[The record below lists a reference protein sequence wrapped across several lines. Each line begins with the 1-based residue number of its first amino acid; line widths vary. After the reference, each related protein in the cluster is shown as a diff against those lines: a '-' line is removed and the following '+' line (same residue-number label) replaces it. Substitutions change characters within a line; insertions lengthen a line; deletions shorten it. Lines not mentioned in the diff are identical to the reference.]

1 MNRKIVWGVPIAMV
15 VLGLLIV
22 MLSYLQPE
30 CMVTVQERGQ
40 VYYMPGERS
49 GQSGES
55 SRYRTILRVTYTDG
69 QGRNVEAEVP
79 FETVYLNE
87 VPEPGD
93 EIAVTRSLTGMVT
106 HPDRR
111 LVGIGGG
118 CAVIGGYFL
127 FAILLTRRSMDR
139 SWGMKQKKI
148 E

>member
-22 MLSYLQPE
+22 AVSYLQSE

-118 CAVIGGYFL
+118 SAVLGGFCL
-127 FAILLTRRSMDR
+127 FTFLLTRWSLNRE
-139 SWGMKQKKI
+139 KK

>member
-1 MNRKIVWGVPIAMV
+1 MNRKIVWGIPIAMV

-22 MLSYLQPE
+22 AVSYLQPE

-40 VYYMPGERS
+40 VYYTPAKRS
-49 GQSGES
+49 ARSRRS
-55 SRYRTILRVTYTDG
+55 ARYRTTLRVTYTDG

-79 FETVYLNE
+79 FETIHPND
-87 VPEPGD
+87 VPKPGD
-93 EIAVTRSLTGMVT
+93 GIAVTQSLTGMVT

-118 CAVIGGYFL
+118 SAVLGGFFL
-127 FAILLTRRSMDR
+127 FTFLLTRWSLNRE
-139 SWGMKQKKI
+139 KKNNRL

>member
-1 MNRKIVWGVPIAMV
+1 MNRKIVWGIPIAMV
-15 VLGLLIV
+15 VLGLLTV
-22 MLSYLQPE
+22 MLSYLQPAFTA
-30 CMVTVQERGQ
+30 TVQERGQ
-40 VYYMPGERS
+40 VYYTPAKRS
-49 GQSGES
+49 ARSRRS
-55 SRYRTILRVTYTDG
+55 ARYRTTLRVTYTDG

-139 SWGMKQKKI
+139 SWGMKQKKN

>member
-1 MNRKIVWGVPIAMV
+1 MNRKIIWGVPIAMV

-22 MLSYLQPE
+22 MLSYLQPAFTA
-30 CMVTVQERGQ
+30 TVQERGQ
-40 VYYMPGERS
+40 VYYTPAKRS
-49 GQSGES
+49 ARSRRS
-55 SRYRTILRVTYTDG
+55 ARYRMTLRVTYTDD

-79 FETVYLNE
+79 FETIHPNDL
-87 VPEPGD
+87 PKPGD

-118 CAVIGGYFL
+118 CAVIGGFFL
-127 FAILLTRRSMDR
+127 FTFLLTKWSLNRE
-139 SWGMKQKKI
+139 KKNNRL